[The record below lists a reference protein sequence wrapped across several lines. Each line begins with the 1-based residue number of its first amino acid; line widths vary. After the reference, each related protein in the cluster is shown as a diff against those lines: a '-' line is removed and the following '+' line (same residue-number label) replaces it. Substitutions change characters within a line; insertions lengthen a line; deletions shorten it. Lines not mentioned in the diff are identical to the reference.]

1 MTEKLREQISALADN
16 ELPAGEHELLMR
28 RFASEGYL
36 RHCWERYHLIGEAM
50 RKSLPQVDTRGLADR
65 IMHALAGESAA
76 PQQRTERRVPAVRVA
91 ASVAAAV
98 CVAVVALA
106 VTRFGGSPGHPG
118 AAPAEI
124 VPPASALQTT
134 PVGYGMVNAAAWNGN
149 TPEVQAELSNYII
162 NHTEISAALGR
173 PDPLPYFYIATYS
186 VNRTMRGAPRA
197 GAPQIPPRKR

>member
-16 ELPAGEHELLMR
+16 ELPASEHELLMR

-65 IMHALAGESAA
+65 IMQALAGDAVA
-76 PQQRTERRVPAVRVA
+76 PQRSVRRIPALRIVA
-91 ASVAAAV
+91 SMAAAV
-98 CVAVVALA
+98 CVAAVALA
-106 VTRFGGSPGHPG
+106 VTRFGGGAGHLG

-134 PVGYGMVNAAAWNGN
+134 PVGYGMVNTAAWNGN
-149 TPEVQAELSNYII
+149 TPEVQAELNNYII

-173 PDPLPYFYIATYS
+173 PDPLPYFYITTYN
-186 VNRTMRGAPRA
+186 VNRVARGAVPP
-197 GAPQIPPRKR
+197 GTPQSPPHKR

>member
-1 MTEKLREQISALADN
+1 MTEKLREQVSALADN
-16 ELPAGEHELLMR
+16 ELPESEHELLLR
-28 RFASEGYL
+28 RFATEGYL

-50 RKSLPQVDTRGLADR
+50 RKRLPQVDTRGLADR
-65 IMHALAGESAA
+65 IMQALAGEPAI
-76 PQQRTERRVPAVRVA
+76 PQQRNVRRIPAVRVA

-106 VTRFGGSPGHPG
+106 VTRFGGGSGRLG
-118 AAPAEI
+118 AAPSEI

-149 TPEVQAELSNYII
+149 TPEVQAELNNYII
-162 NHTEISAALGR
+162 NHTETSAALGR
-173 PDPLPYFYIATYS
+173 PDPLPYFYITTYN
-186 VNRTMRGAPRA
+186 VNRATRGASRA